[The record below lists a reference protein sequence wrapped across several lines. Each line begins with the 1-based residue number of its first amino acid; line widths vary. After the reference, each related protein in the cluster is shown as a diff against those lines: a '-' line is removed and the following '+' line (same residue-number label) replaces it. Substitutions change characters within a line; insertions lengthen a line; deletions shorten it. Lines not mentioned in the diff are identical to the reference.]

1 MRKTIIY
8 AAGNTSALQFACDF
22 LQQHGSQIAAQPEPD
37 VTHLLLPVPSFESD
51 GRIKSGGVLEHILAD
66 LPERVTVIG
75 GNLSHPALRDYKKID
90 LLQDPA
96 YLAQNAAIT
105 ADCAIRVA
113 AANLRITLRNCP
125 VLVIGWGRIGK
136 CLSQILQAVG
146 CQVSVAARKEA
157 DRCLA
162 QALGCEVTSISSLHA
177 SLPRYRVI
185 FNTVPSPV
193 LNRVQLDTCHPACVK
208 IELASQPGLAGS
220 DVIQAKGLPGKYA
233 SESSGLLI
241 GKTVMQRILEG

>member
-1 MRKTIIY
+1 MRKTILY

-37 VTHLLLPVPSFESD
+37 VTHLLMPVPSFESD
-51 GRIKSGGVLEHILAD
+51 GRIKGGGVLEHILAD
-66 LPERVTVIG
+66 LPENVTVIG
-75 GNLSHPALRDYKKID
+75 GNLSHPALRDYKQID

-105 ADCAIRVA
+105 ADCAVRI
-113 AANLRITLRNCP
+113 AANHLPITLRNCP

-157 DRCLA
+157 DRCIA
-162 QALGCEVTSISSLHA
+162 QALGCEVFAISKLHT
-177 SLPRYRVI
+177 SLPHYRVI
-185 FNTVPSPV
+185 FNTVPVPV
-193 LNRVQLDTCHPACVK
+193 LNGVQLDACHPSCVK
-208 IELASQPGLAGS
+208 IELASQPGLAGN
-220 DVIQAKGLPGKYA
+220 DVIQAKGLPGRDA
-233 SESSGLLI
+233 PESSGLLI
-241 GKTVMQRILEG
+241 GKTVMRKIMEG